1 MIVVLIGIGRSL
13 VKGFVKEI
21 IVMREP
27 VNAHMIGLVIVI
39 LEMKSTTI
47 EIGTGLGTGSE
58 ERTGKEITVVT
69 VIAIAVT
76 KIGTGTVVVTMIERR
91 IVIALMIAIMRGAG
105 NAREVMNET
114 VATYMRGI
122 LTMLLVDPN
131 MTKVCQISDKIMDM
145 ACMSN
150 TKVMSPMDMVK
161 MDVDVKMSTQRGMS
175 MSTIVWTRTVRW
187 NPIIRF
193 ILKMLNL
200 MALRKVRHLRKVTTS
215 ITRQLNA

>member
-1 MIVVLIGIGRSL
+1 MLLCQTICAGIGRSL

-39 LEMKSTTI
+39 LEKKSATI
-47 EIGTGLGTGSE
+47 EIGTGSE
-58 ERTGKEITVVT
+58 EKTGKEITVVT

-76 KIGTGTVVVTMIERR
+76 KIGTGTGTVVVTMIEKR
-91 IVIALMIAIMRGAG
+91 IVIALMIAIVRGAG
-105 NAREVMNET
+105 NGREVMN

-122 LTMLLVDPN
+122 LTMLMVGPN
-131 MTKVCQISDKIMDM
+131 MTKVCQITDRIMAM

-150 TKVMSPMDMVK
+150 TKAMSPMVMVK
-161 MDVDVKMSTQRGMS
+161 MGMDVKMSTQRGMS
-175 MSTIVWTRTVRW
+175 MSTIVWIHTVRW
-187 NPIIRF
+187 NPIIRCN
-193 ILKMLNL
+193 LTMLNL